1 MAASV
6 KIFRQPENEVDA
18 RIEPPI
24 SASSKH
30 DVRFDPN
37 VHLSY
42 SPPSRILQ
50 MSHLAQP
57 PTSLSSVA
65 HTEPFPLLSYEGILA
80 HRGEIFSPETLS
92 NCLHHTRPGSVQ
104 IRGLAPRYAPF
115 IHSFWHS
122 PEVLKIVSE
131 NEGVDL
137 VPVMDYEIC
146 HVNVQIGP
154 DGVEGV
160 WKTPVEPPVAT
171 EEAIAAFEEK
181 QGPKLGEGNGGGVDQ
196 SKPVIE
202 WHRDSHP
209 FVCIVMLSDGRHMIG
224 GETELE
230 CGDGR
235 TVTVKPPQM
244 VSKKVPSASHR
255 RSIDRLTSFVAR
267 AAQPSSKAA
276 T

>member
-1 MAASV
+1 MATSVEAYHPQYTNASALTDGPSQV
-6 KIFRQPENEVDA
+6 
-18 RIEPPI
+18 
-24 SASSKH
+24 SASSNTDILFNPSKH
-30 DVRFDPN
+30 
-37 VHLSY
+37 LAY
-42 SPPSRILQ
+42 SPPARILQ
-50 MSHLAQP
+50 MSDLAQP
-57 PTSLSSVA
+57 PTSLSPVA
-65 HTEPFPLLSYEGILA
+65 HTDPFPLLSYEGILA
-80 HRGEIFSPETLS
+80 HRREIFKPETLS

-131 NEGVDL
+131 NAGLDL

-146 HVNVQIGP
+146 HVNVQMGP

-171 EEAIAAFEEK
+171 EQAIAAFEK
-181 QGPKLGEGNGGGVDQ
+181 DQRPKLGNVDGVDQ
-196 SKPVIE
+196 NRPVIE

-209 FVCIVMLSDGRHMIG
+209 FVCIVMLSDGQHMTG

-244 VSKKVPSASHR
+244 VSQPRPCAMHPR
-255 RSIDRLTSFVAR
+255 FVG
-267 AAQPSSKAA
+267 
-276 T
+276 